1 MRLDKYLAEN
11 GFSSRTK
18 AARAIEKGLVTLNGR
33 TAKASDEVAEGDRVE
48 VRAEEVG
55 FASEGGQKL
64 YKALRAFGASVGG
77 QVFADL
83 GASTGGFT
91 DCLLQNGAARVYAV
105 DVGESQL
112 APHLARDTRVVVMDR
127 TNARYLGS
135 EQFPEPID
143 GVTVDVSF
151 ISLTLILP
159 AVARI
164 LREGGLVIYPT
175 DTVYAIGCDALNVR
189 AVERICR
196 LKGVNP
202 QKSNLSI
209 ICYDLSNLSEYRAQK
224 CRIYPVPAK
233 EGGCLDRLRRVRAAG
248 GRIDRTVKVMGN
260 SERYTEAQ
268 KKLLKFE
275 KEDLTEAERK
285 VLRRALLPRKR
296 YIPQTDEEGFSLTR
310 DMLDKEKYIDFC
322 ALAEEIRASYRG
334 TTTRWMGGNRWW
346 RQRLCFLCDKTM
358 LCALA
363 VTVDHFRLQIE
374 FGERECRLFEKA
386 RESFPREEI
395 QWLFDT
401 AVWKNGKK
409 LLQIDPSSL
418 VSFELLFRLLA
429 IKRIPD
435 EDHFSLYYD
444 FRR

>member
-1 MRLDKYLAEN
+1 MRLDKYLAAN

-127 TNARYLGS
+127 TNARYLGA

-164 LREGGLVIYPT
+164 LREGGHAFVLI
-175 DTVYAIGCDALNVR
+175 
-189 AVERICR
+189 
-196 LKGVNP
+196 KP
-202 QKSNLSI
+202 QFE
-209 ICYDLSNLSEYRAQK
+209 C
-224 CRIYPVPAK
+224 
-233 EGGCLDRLRRVRAAG
+233 G
-248 GRIDRTVKVMGN
+248 GRGLNKHGI
-260 SERYTEAQ
+260 
-268 KKLLKFE
+268 LK
-275 KEDLTEAERK
+275 DAAA
-285 VLRRALLPRKR
+285 RRA
-296 YIPQTDEEGFSLTR
+296 I
-310 DMLDKEKYIDFC
+310 
-322 ALAEEIRASYRG
+322 AEEIARFACSLGLRPLRLTNAPLRARKNVEYILYLQKREDASIDCAAFA
-334 TTTRWMGGNRWW
+334 
-346 RQRLCFLCDKTM
+346 RQADELT
-358 LCALA
+358 
-363 VTVDHFRLQIE
+363 
-374 FGERECRLFEKA
+374 ER
-386 RESFPREEI
+386 
-395 QWLFDT
+395 
-401 AVWKNGKK
+401 
-409 LLQIDPSSL
+409 
-418 VSFELLFRLLA
+418 
-429 IKRIPD
+429 
-435 EDHFSLYYD
+435 
-444 FRR
+444 

>member
-1 MRLDKYLAEN
+1 
-11 GFSSRTK
+11 
-18 AARAIEKGLVTLNGR
+18 
-33 TAKASDEVAEGDRVE
+33 
-48 VRAEEVG
+48 
-55 FASEGGQKL
+55 
-64 YKALRAFGASVGG
+64 
-77 QVFADL
+77 
-83 GASTGGFT
+83 
-91 DCLLQNGAARVYAV
+91 
-105 DVGESQL
+105 
-112 APHLARDTRVVVMDR
+112 
-127 TNARYLGS
+127 
-135 EQFPEPID
+135 
-143 GVTVDVSF
+143 
-151 ISLTLILP
+151 
-159 AVARI
+159 
-164 LREGGLVIYPT
+164 
-175 DTVYAIGCDALNVR
+175 
-189 AVERICR
+189 
-196 LKGVNP
+196 
-202 QKSNLSI
+202 
-209 ICYDLSNLSEYRAQK
+209 
-224 CRIYPVPAK
+224 
-233 EGGCLDRLRRVRAAG
+233 
-248 GRIDRTVKVMGN
+248 MGN

-374 FGERECRLFEKA
+374 FGERECRLFETA

-435 EDHFSLYYD
+435 EDHFSMYYD

>member
-1 MRLDKYLAEN
+1 M
-11 GFSSRTK
+11 
-18 AARAIEKGLVTLNGR
+18 
-33 TAKASDEVAEGDRVE
+33 
-48 VRAEEVG
+48 
-55 FASEGGQKL
+55 
-64 YKALRAFGASVGG
+64 
-77 QVFADL
+77 
-83 GASTGGFT
+83 
-91 DCLLQNGAARVYAV
+91 
-105 DVGESQL
+105 
-112 APHLARDTRVVVMDR
+112 
-127 TNARYLGS
+127 
-135 EQFPEPID
+135 
-143 GVTVDVSF
+143 
-151 ISLTLILP
+151 
-159 AVARI
+159 
-164 LREGGLVIYPT
+164 
-175 DTVYAIGCDALNVR
+175 
-189 AVERICR
+189 
-196 LKGVNP
+196 
-202 QKSNLSI
+202 
-209 ICYDLSNLSEYRAQK
+209 
-224 CRIYPVPAK
+224 
-233 EGGCLDRLRRVRAAG
+233 
-248 GRIDRTVKVMGN
+248 KVMGN

-275 KEDLTEAERK
+275 KEDLTEAERR

-374 FGERECRLFEKA
+374 FGERECRMFETA